1 MIQRH
6 IQQVLTERLESV
18 PVVAV
23 LGPRHVGKTTLAK
36 SIAVDKPIVYID
48 LERPSDL
55 AKLEDPELFLTAHR
69 GSLVV
74 LDEIQRLP
82 NVFPLLRSL
91 VDERREHGKRAG
103 HFLLLDS
110 ATPELLRQGSE
121 TLVGRISYLE
131 LSALQLRELGE
142 ITDAGI
148 GKHWYRGGFPESY
161 LADTDAIAMQW
172 CDDFLTAY
180 VERYIPQLGV
190 MATPQQLRR
199 FCTMLA
205 HQQSATVNYTTLG
218 NALGLDSKTVR
229 TYIELFEGLYLI
241 RRIPAWSANVGK
253 RLVKA
258 AKFQWRD
265 SGLVHALLGLG
276 SIDQVLGHPVC
287 GHSWEGYCTEQ
298 LLSSLPRGVVASH
311 YQTHAGAKVDLVL
324 SLPDGRTHAIEI
336 KRTLSPKVTPA
347 LKESMITIKADR
359 ATIIMPAGKPFALTS
374 TINAMSLSDMLHNGW
389 PLG

>member
-1 MIQRH
+1 
-6 IQQVLTERLESV
+6 
-18 PVVAV
+18 VAV

-103 HFLLLDS
+103 HFLLLGS

-148 GKHWYRGGFPESY
+148 GKHWYRGGFPES
-161 LADTDAIAMQW
+161 
-172 CDDFLTAY
+172 
-180 VERYIPQLGV
+180 
-190 MATPQQLRR
+190 
-199 FCTMLA
+199 
-205 HQQSATVNYTTLG
+205 
-218 NALGLDSKTVR
+218 
-229 TYIELFEGLYLI
+229 
-241 RRIPAWSANVGK
+241 
-253 RLVKA
+253 
-258 AKFQWRD
+258 
-265 SGLVHALLGLG
+265 
-276 SIDQVLGHPVC
+276 
-287 GHSWEGYCTEQ
+287 
-298 LLSSLPRGVVASH
+298 
-311 YQTHAGAKVDLVL
+311 
-324 SLPDGRTHAIEI
+324 
-336 KRTLSPKVTPA
+336 
-347 LKESMITIKADR
+347 
-359 ATIIMPAGKPFALTS
+359 
-374 TINAMSLSDMLHNGW
+374 
-389 PLG
+389 

>member
-1 MIQRH
+1 MIQRL
-6 IQQVLTERLESV
+6 IQQELTKRIASV
-18 PVVAV
+18 PVVAL
-23 LGPRHVGKTTLAK
+23 LGPRQVGKTTLAK
-36 SIAVDKPIVYID
+36 SVKIDKPLVYID
-48 LERPSDL
+48 LERSSDL

-82 NVFPLLRSL
+82 NLFPLLRSL
-91 VDERREHGKRAG
+91 VDERRELGERSG
-103 HFLLLDS
+103 HFLILGS

-121 TLVGRISYLE
+121 TLAGRISYFE
-131 LSALQLRELGE
+131 LSPFQLRELDNV
-142 ITDAGI
+142 TDTDI
-148 GKHWYRGGFPESY
+148 SKHWYRGGFPESY
-161 LADTDAIAMQW
+161 LSDTDEIAMQW

-205 HQQSATVNYTTLG
+205 HQQSGTVNFTKMG

-229 TYIELFEGLYLI
+229 TYIELLEGLYLI
-241 RRIPAWSANVGK
+241 RKIPAWSSNVGK

-265 SGLVHALLGLG
+265 SGLVHALLGLA
-276 SIDQVLGHPVC
+276 SIDQVMGHPVC

-298 LLSSLPRGVVASH
+298 LLNALPKGVMASH
-311 YQTHAGAKVDLVL
+311 YRSQAGAEVDLVL
-324 SLPDGRTHAIEI
+324 SFPDGRTHAVEI
-336 KRTLSPKVTPA
+336 KRTLSPKVTPS
-347 LKESMITIKADR
+347 LLESMDTINAER
-359 ATIIMPAGKPFALTS
+359 ATIIMPAGSPYALTS
-374 TINAMSLSDMLHNGW
+374 TVDAMSLQDMMRREW
-389 PLG
+389 S

>member
-6 IQQVLTERLESV
+6 IQHELTERLLSV
-18 PVVAV
+18 PVVAL
-23 LGPRHVGKTTLAK
+23 LGPRQVGKTTLAK
-36 SIAVDKPIVYID
+36 SITADKPIVYID

-55 AKLEDPELFLTAHR
+55 AKLTDPELFLTAHR

-82 NVFPLLRSL
+82 NLFPLLRSL
-91 VDERREHGKRAG
+91 VDERRELGERSG
-103 HFLLLDS
+103 QFLLLGS

-121 TLVGRISYLE
+121 TLAGRISYLE
-131 LSALQLRELGE
+131 LSPLQLPELGE
-142 ITDAGI
+142 ATDTGI
-148 GKHWYRGGFPESY
+148 SKHWYRGGFPESF

-190 MATPQQLRR
+190 MATPQQLRH

-218 NALGLDSKTVR
+218 NALGLDGKTVR
-229 TYIELFEGLYLI
+229 TYIELLEGLYLI

-298 LLSSLPRGVVASH
+298 LLCSLPRGVMASH
-311 YQTHAGAKVDLVL
+311 YRTHAGAEVDLVL
-324 SLPDGRTHAIEI
+324 SFPDGRTHAVEI
-336 KRTLSPKVTPA
+336 KRTLSPNVTPS
-347 LKESMITIKADR
+347 LIESMHTIKADR

-374 TINAMSLSDMLHNGW
+374 TIDAMSLPDILHKG
-389 PLG
+389 LQQA

>member
-1 MIQRH
+1 MVQRL
-6 IQQVLTERLESV
+6 IQQELTKRIGSV
-18 PVVAV
+18 PVVAL
-23 LGPRHVGKTTLAK
+23 LGPRQVGKTTLAK
-36 SIAVDKPIVYID
+36 SVKVDKPLVYID
-48 LERPSDL
+48 LERSSDL
-55 AKLEDPELFLTAHR
+55 AKLEDPELFLTAHK

-82 NVFPLLRSL
+82 NLFPLLRSL
-91 VDERREHGKRAG
+91 VDERREQGERAG
-103 HFLLLDS
+103 HFLILGS

-121 TLVGRISYLE
+121 TLAGRISYFE
-131 LSALQLRELGE
+131 LSPFQLRELGKVP
-142 ITDAGI
+142 DDGI
-148 GKHWYRGGFPESY
+148 NKHWFRGGFPESY
-161 LADTDAIAMQW
+161 LSDSDEIAMQW

-205 HQQSATVNYTTLG
+205 HQQSATVNFTKLG

-229 TYIELFEGLYLI
+229 TYIELLEGLYLI
-241 RRIPAWSANVGK
+241 RKIPAWSTNVGK

-276 SIDQVLGHPVC
+276 SLDQVTGHPIC

-298 LLSSLPRGVVASH
+298 ILNALPKGVVASH
-311 YQTHAGAKVDLVL
+311 YRTHAGAEVDLVL
-324 SLPDGRTHAIEI
+324 SFPDGRTHAIEI
-336 KRTLSPKVTPA
+336 KRTLSPKITPS
-347 LKESMITIKADR
+347 LLESIDTITADR
-359 ATIIMPAGKPFALTS
+359 ASIIMPAGTSYALSS
-374 TINAMSLSDMLHNGW
+374 TIDAMSLHDVLRRDWS
-389 PLG
+389 

>member
-6 IQQVLTERLESV
+6 IQQVLTERIESV
-18 PVVAV
+18 PVVAL
-23 LGPRHVGKTTLAK
+23 LGPRQVGKTTLAK

-74 LDEIQRLP
+74 LDEIQHLP

-91 VDERREHGKRAG
+91 VDERREHGERAG
-103 HFLLLDS
+103 HFLLLGS

-121 TLVGRISYLE
+121 TLVGRSSYLE

-161 LADTDAIAMQW
+161 LADTDAISMQW

-205 HQQSATVNYTTLG
+205 HQQSATVSYTALG

-229 TYIELFEGLYLI
+229 TYIELLEGLYLI

-311 YQTHAGAKVDLVL
+311 YRTHAGAEVDLVL

>member
-18 PVVAV
+18 PVVAL
-23 LGPRHVGKTTLAK
+23 LGPRQVGKTTLAK
-36 SIAVDKPIVYID
+36 SITVDKPIVYID

-69 GSLVV
+69 GSIVV

-82 NVFPLLRSL
+82 HVFPLLRSL
-91 VDERREHGKRAG
+91 VDERRELGERSG
-103 HFLLLDS
+103 HFLLLGS

-121 TLVGRISYLE
+121 TLAGRISYLE
-131 LSALQLRELGE
+131 LSPLQLTELGE
-142 ITDAGI
+142 ATDTGI
-148 GKHWYRGGFPESY
+148 SKHWYRGGFPESF

-180 VERYIPQLGV
+180 VERYIPHLGV
-190 MATPQQLRR
+190 TATPQQLRR

-218 NALGLDSKTVR
+218 NALGLDGKTVR
-229 TYIELFEGLYLI
+229 TYIELLEGLYLI

-311 YQTHAGAKVDLVL
+311 YRTHAGAEVDLVL
-324 SLPDGRTHAIEI
+324 SFPDGRTHAIEI

-347 LKESMITIKADR
+347 LTESMNTIKADR
-359 ATIIMPAGKPFALTS
+359 ATIIMPSGKPFALTS
-374 TINAMSLSDMLHNGW
+374 TIDAMSLSDMLHNGW
-389 PLG
+389 PWA

>member
-1 MIQRH
+1 
-6 IQQVLTERLESV
+6 
-18 PVVAV
+18 
-23 LGPRHVGKTTLAK
+23 
-36 SIAVDKPIVYID
+36 
-48 LERPSDL
+48 
-55 AKLEDPELFLTAHR
+55 
-69 GSLVV
+69 
-74 LDEIQRLP
+74 
-82 NVFPLLRSL
+82 
-91 VDERREHGKRAG
+91 
-103 HFLLLDS
+103 
-110 ATPELLRQGSE
+110 
-121 TLVGRISYLE
+121 
-131 LSALQLRELGE
+131 
-142 ITDAGI
+142 
-148 GKHWYRGGFPESY
+148 
-161 LADTDAIAMQW
+161 MQW

-311 YQTHAGAKVDLVL
+311 YQTHAGAEVDLVL